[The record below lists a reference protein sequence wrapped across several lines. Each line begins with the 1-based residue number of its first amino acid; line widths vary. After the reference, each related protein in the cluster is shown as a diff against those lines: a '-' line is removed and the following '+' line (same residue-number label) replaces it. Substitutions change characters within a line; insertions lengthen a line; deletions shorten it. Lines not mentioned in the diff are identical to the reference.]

1 MVDQSIR
8 SSMTT
13 HVRLRAWPASFF
25 GWLLLA
31 GAAAAACG
39 GGQAATA
46 GASTSSAATPG
57 TASQGATA
65 ATTPAEGTAAVALAP
80 QAGGTTAVAP
90 QPAAA
95 PAPPPP
101 PEHPFA
107 ATSLEATNLIDAA
120 IDARASGLVKCVEAA
135 RPKRKNPHAKILVE
149 VGLDQEGHL
158 LGVKAPPGAPAD
170 PDLYACAQAALQGA
184 NFPRS
189 HAGIITVVKS
199 FEEQAVYR

>member
-1 MVDQSIR
+1 V
-8 SSMTT
+8 
-13 HVRLRAWPASFF
+13 
-25 GWLLLA
+25 
-31 GAAAAACG
+31 
-39 GGQAATA
+39 
-46 GASTSSAATPG
+46 
-57 TASQGATA
+57 
-65 ATTPAEGTAAVALAP
+65 
-80 QAGGTTAVAP
+80 
-90 QPAAA
+90 AA

-107 ATSLEATNLIDAA
+107 ATSLDATNMIDAA
-120 IDARASGLVKCVEAA
+120 IDARAAGLVKCVEAA

-158 LGVKAPPGAPAD
+158 LGVKPPPGAPPD

-189 HAGIITVVKS
+189 HAGIITVVKT